1 VLQIKS
7 NLLEKFDFR
16 AFCRIC
22 HHVSRP
28 RWIACQK
35 GVQHGED
42 KQWNTANNNNTH
54 SHQPTQYCANFC
66 TDGYK
71 TMCSILSSFYLT
83 YYISDIY
90 IYIHIH
96 IHIMFRFTISRN
108 FHFCVGIH
116 CVVNVHTWLLT
127 DQAPSNSDKLSRNKR
142 LFKIEPLSPTV
153 FRQKTRFVLI

>member
-90 IYIHIH
+90 IY
-96 IHIMFRFTISRN
+96 TYTYTYYVS
-108 FHFCVGIH
+108 VY
-116 CVVNVHTWLLT
+116 
-127 DQAPSNSDKLSRNKR
+127 D
-142 LFKIEPLSPTV
+142 
-153 FRQKTRFVLI
+153 